1 MSGRH
6 DTPISIAAHEL
17 MPIICSALQRGQ
29 HVRLTATGGSMRPF
43 LHNGDVV
50 EIEPLDSLPMMG
62 DVVLVR
68 CGSDDER
75 YVLHRLVRV
84 KGEKLFI
91 RGDAQ
96 AYCEGPF
103 TRGDVLGRVTKCY
116 SNGRVRRLD
125 SGLWRFAGLAWH
137 LCVPLNVWL
146 LRRTVQFRGD
156 QRDHRGRASRR
167 SAGHHFSS

>member
-1 MSGRH
+1 MIVHAR
-6 DTPISIAAHEL
+6 EL
-17 MPIICSALQRGQ
+17 MPVILAALQRGQ

-50 EIEPLDSLPMMG
+50 ELEPLDSLPVIG
-62 DVVLVR
+62 NVVLVR
-68 CGSDDER
+68 CGSDRER

-96 AYCEGPF
+96 TSCEGPF
-103 TRGDVLGRVTKCY
+103 TQGDVLGRVTKCY
-116 SNGRVRRLD
+116 SNGRTRRLD

-137 LCVPLNVWL
+137 LCAPLSIWL
-146 LRRTVQFRGD
+146 LRLTVQLRGD
-156 QRDHRGRASRR
+156 RR
-167 SAGHHFSS
+167 ENI